1 MHVAHVLEHRLGQA
15 PLQGGVSLAAL
26 LLRPYNLVHIG
37 AELDVDQR
45 LALHRVANGP
55 DLRREED
62 GGKTVTG
69 RQWQDDQRDGVKTIT
84 GRRCRDYQRETVP
97 RRSKGHGNMIK
108 EDGDKTIKARRWQDD
123 HMDTGLTLAIS
134 G

>member
-69 RQWQDDQRDGVKTIT
+69 RQWQDDQRDGVKTIRET
-84 GRRCRDYQRETVP
+84 VSRRSQGDGVEIIKGRRC
-97 RRSKGHGNMIK
+97 
-108 EDGDKTIKARRWQDD
+108 QDD
-123 HMDTGLTLAIS
+123 QRVMAI
-134 G
+134 